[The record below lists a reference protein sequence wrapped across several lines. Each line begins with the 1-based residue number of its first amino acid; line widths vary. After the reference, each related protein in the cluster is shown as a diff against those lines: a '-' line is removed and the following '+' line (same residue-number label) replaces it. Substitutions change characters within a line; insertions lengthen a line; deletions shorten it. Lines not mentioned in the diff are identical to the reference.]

1 MISTF
6 VFGGIIPSTLLAV
19 DGSARTLIW
28 VDVVP
33 STGAT
38 VGAGG
43 GGSGVSDGTWV
54 RVTGNVDVTG
64 AAVAVDIISLRI
76 GAPQAVLKK
85 TTALKTTIEGLMD
98 TAGL

>member
-1 MISTF
+1 MTLDNNLDLNSGTLT
-6 VFGGIIPSTLLAV
+6 VVSGSTL
-19 DGSARTLIW
+19 T
-28 VDVVP
+28 
-33 STGAT
+33 
-38 VGAGG
+38 
-43 GGSGVSDGTWV
+43 
-54 RVTGNVDVTG
+54 VTGNVDVTG